1 MVASQ
6 KSEWFLT
13 LPRRVICE
21 RINTCEKP
29 MVPQW
34 CWLWCFWWW
43 SLRTTMI
50 KTVMVLLMMVM
61 DSQEVLKL
69 FRLALQT
76 IQALQSI
83 RSEMVSSWLP
93 LTSSTMRIESGRKR
107 LMCWTSEAGTWSLQG
122 HLVIL
127 WLILLQQLELRC
139 QALPGPEWVWTLP
152 AHLGCRSPTRG
163 VTQKNN
169 VDDPPGN
176 QHIPYLHTLEDDF
189 PFPKCSFPGGYFV
202 LRQRVRRPEQASSFT
217 LLDCSGK
224 VGKWMAWS
232 LLMFMALGQDPLL
245 CRMSISTI
253 LLRTL

>member
-1 MVASQ
+1 MIASQ
-6 KSEWFLT
+6 KSECFLT

-43 SLRTTMI
+43 SLRITMI

-83 RSEMVSSWLP
+83 RSEMVLSWLP
-93 LTSSTMRIESGRKR
+93 LTLATISHRKWKKKTDV
-107 LMCWTSEAGTWSLQG
+107 LNKWSWGTWDPCK
-122 HLVIL
+122 VL
-127 WLILLQQLELRC
+127 WSFYDWLQQLVFSM
-139 QALPGPEWVWTLP
+139 PGPSRPGMSLDSSSAPWLQQISH
-152 AHLGCRSPTRG
+152 AS

-176 QHIPYLHTLEDDF
+176 KHISPT
-189 PFPKCSFPGGYFV
+189 
-202 LRQRVRRPEQASSFT
+202 
-217 LLDCSGK
+217 
-224 VGKWMAWS
+224 
-232 LLMFMALGQDPLL
+232 
-245 CRMSISTI
+245 
-253 LLRTL
+253 